1 MTTDLTADSP
11 TAGRIASRAVSWRH
25 RVLSLLADYGAL
37 IGLVALTIVFA
48 ATTPKFLTAE
58 NFSNI
63 GKFAAIGGIAAAFWT
78 VALIAE
84 QVDLTI
90 TATVGCSAVTYG
102 ILVERHH
109 QPLLVGVLGALA
121 VCAVIGVANGILVVD
136 FGVNSFVA
144 TLAMASL
151 VAGVTLL
158 AAGVTTQS
166 IFLSERS
173 KSLRSIV
180 TAEPARVPLLILL
193 MAAVYA
199 VLGIAMARTK
209 LGWHIYATG
218 GNAGAAKRAGIPV
231 GRIYRLVLLLNALA
245 FGVCGLL
252 LAAQA
257 NYASGT
263 PAGLSGA
270 ASGGTGGGL
279 TLVVVAAVLIGGM
292 DLGGGGG
299 RVEQTLVG
307 VALVAVLQNGLVLN
321 NQSVWVQYMATGII
335 FVLAV
340 ILSSISRKQRG
351 R

>member
-1 MTTDLTADSP
+1 MTTDLTADNASS
-11 TAGRIASRAVSWRH
+11 GLNVSRAVSWRH
-25 RVLSLLADYGAL
+25 RVLPLLADYGAL
-37 IGLVALTIVFA
+37 IGLIVLTVTFSV
-48 ATTPKFLTAE
+48 TTPFFLTTE
-58 NFSNI
+58 NFANI

-109 QPLLVGVLGALA
+109 QPVLLGVLGALA
-121 VCAVIGVANGILVVD
+121 VCAVIGIANGIVVVD

-166 IFLSERS
+166 IFLTERS
-173 KSLRSIV
+173 KPLRSIV
-180 TAEPARVPLLILL
+180 TSQPIGVPLLILL

-199 VLGIAMARTK
+199 VVGVAMARTR

-218 GNAGAAKRAGIPV
+218 GNAGAAKRAGIRV
-231 GRIYRLVLLLNALA
+231 GRIYRLVLLSNALA

-270 ASGGTGGGL
+270 AGGGTGGGL

-292 DLGGGGG
+292 DLGGGRG

-340 ILSSISRKQRG
+340 ILSSISRNERG